1 MFISSIAE
9 LEVFIDRIYLGKR
22 IIKMKKVLGIT
33 LALLTFILLTSGCA
47 DRQDK
52 LQHEVVKPIWFTSDI
67 GHDNS
72 YWPFDSEHKPPYK
85 HKTLFFVDDQDIV
98 NIIDRDIERSEGALY
113 HFEKEVERL
122 ENEGEDVNLLTNRIG
137 EFRQHLENAKMN
149 KTLSDELSQN
159 NESYTTISVEQK
171 EYLFN
176 AIEEL
181 RIVHE
186 IVPQIFNDERIMKPG
201 QVKLKDK
208 VYLNASGN
216 GTAVL
221 SGNIE
226 MTLSVQNAMVT
237 IRDENND
244 KIIFIDGEYT
254 PESNIDPKIVSYR
267 NVNGTMDITGTSTIV
282 MVRGQSINFKAIGDG
297 FAALSGNGTYSYEEG
312 NGTIPMEWMKHGF
325 ASKRQTT

>member
-9 LEVFIDRIYLGKR
+9 LEVVIDLGKR
-22 IIKMKKVLGIT
+22 ITKMKKVLGIT

-47 DRQDK
+47 DRQDN
-52 LQHEVVKPIWFTSDI
+52 LQHEIVKPIWFTSGI

-72 YWPFDSEHKPPYK
+72 YWPFDIEHKLLYK
-85 HKTLFFVDDQDIV
+85 YKTPFFADDQDIA

-113 HFEKEVERL
+113 HFEREVERL
-122 ENEGEDVNLLTNRIG
+122 ENEGKDVNVLNQKIG
-137 EFRQHLENAKMN
+137 EVRQHLENAKMN
-149 KTLSDELSQN
+149 KTLSDELSGN
-159 NESYTTISVEQK
+159 NENSKSISVEQR

-181 RIVHE
+181 RIIHE
-186 IVPQIFNDERIMKPG
+186 ILPQIFNDERIMKPG
-201 QVKLKDK
+201 QVKLKDD

-226 MTLSVQNAMVT
+226 MTLSVQNAAVM
-237 IRDENND
+237 IMDENND
-244 KIIFIDGEYT
+244 KIISIDGEYT
-254 PESNIDPKIVSYR
+254 QESNIDPKIVAYR

-282 MVRGQSINFKAIGDG
+282 MIRGQSINIKAIGNG
-297 FAALSGNGTYSYEEG
+297 FVAISGNGTYSYEEG
-312 NGTIPMEWMKHGF
+312 NETIPMEWMNHGF
-325 ASKRQTT
+325 VSKRQTT

>member
-9 LEVFIDRIYLGKR
+9 LEVFIDRIDLGKR

-33 LALLTFILLTSGCA
+33 LVLLTFILLTSGCS
-47 DRQDK
+47 DRQDNF
-52 LQHEVVKPIWFTSDI
+52 QHEVVRPIWFTSDI
-67 GHDNS
+67 VHDND
-72 YWPFDSEHKPPYK
+72 YWPFGSEHTPLYKNIPP
-85 HKTLFFVDDQDIV
+85 FFVADQDIA
-98 NIIDRDIERSEGALY
+98 NIIDKDIERSESALK

-122 ENEGEDVNLLTNRIG
+122 ENEGEDVNLLTNRI
-137 EFRQHLENAKMN
+137 EEVSQHLENAKMN
-149 KTLSDELSQN
+149 KALSDELSQD
-159 NESYTTISVEQK
+159 NESSKNISIEQK

-186 IVPQIFNDERIMKPG
+186 ILPQIFNDERIMKPR
-201 QVKLKDK
+201 QVKLKDD

-226 MTLSVQNAMVT
+226 MTFSVQNAAVM
-237 IRDENND
+237 IMDENND
-244 KIIFIDGEYT
+244 KIISIDGEYT
-254 PESNIDPKIVSYR
+254 QESNIDTKIVAYH

-282 MVRGQSINFKAIGDG
+282 MIRGQSINFKAMGDG
-297 FAALSGNGTYSYEEG
+297 FAALSGNGTYTYEEE
-312 NGTIPMEWMKHGF
+312 NGTIPMEWLAHGF
-325 ASKRQTT
+325 ASKRQTS

>member
-1 MFISSIAE
+1 
-9 LEVFIDRIYLGKR
+9 
-22 IIKMKKVLGIT
+22 MKKVLVIT

-47 DRQDK
+47 DRQDN
-52 LQHEVVKPIWFTSDI
+52 LQHEVVKPIWFTSGT

-72 YWPFDSEHKPPYK
+72 YWPFDIEHKLLYKLKPP
-85 HKTLFFVDDQDIV
+85 FFVDEQDIV

-113 HFEKEVERL
+113 YFEKEVERL
-122 ENEGEDVNLLTNRIG
+122 ENEGEDVNLLSNRIG
-137 EFRQHLENAKMN
+137 EYRQHLENAKLN

-176 AIEEL
+176 ALEEL
-181 RIVHE
+181 RIVHD
-186 IVPQIFNDERIMKPG
+186 IVPQIFNDERIIKPG
-201 QVKLKDK
+201 QVKLKDD

-226 MTLSVQNAMVT
+226 ITLSVQNAMVT

-267 NVNGTMDITGTSTIV
+267 NVNGTMDIIGTSTIV
-282 MVRGQSINFKAIGDG
+282 MVRGQSINFKAIGNG

-312 NGTIPMEWMKHGF
+312 NGTIEMEWMPYLF
-325 ASKRQTT
+325 SSKRQNN

>member
-9 LEVFIDRIYLGKR
+9 LEVVIDLVKR

-33 LALLTFILLTSGCA
+33 LVLMAFILLTSGCA
-47 DRQDK
+47 DRQDN
-52 LQHEVVKPIWFTSDI
+52 LQYEVVKPIWFTSGI
-67 GHDNS
+67 GHDNN
-72 YWPFDSEHKPPYK
+72 YWPFDSEYKPPYK
-85 HKTLFFVDDQDIV
+85 HKTPFFVDDQDIV

-159 NESYTTISVEQK
+159 NETFKTISVEQK

-181 RIVHE
+181 RIIHE

-201 QVKLKDK
+201 QVQLKDD
-208 VYLNASGN
+208 VYLNANGN

-226 MTLSVQNAMVT
+226 MTLSVQNAAVT
-237 IRDENND
+237 IMDENND
-244 KIIFIDGEYT
+244 KIIFIDGDYT
-254 PESNIDPKIVSYR
+254 PESNIDPKIVAYR
-267 NVNGTMDITGTSTIV
+267 NVNGTIEITGTSIIV
-282 MVRGQSINFKAIGDG
+282 MVRGQSINFKAIGEG
-297 FAALSGNGTYSYEEG
+297 FAALSGNGTYTYEEG
-312 NGTIPMEWMKHGF
+312 NGTIAMEWMPRVF
-325 ASKRQTT
+325 ITKRQST